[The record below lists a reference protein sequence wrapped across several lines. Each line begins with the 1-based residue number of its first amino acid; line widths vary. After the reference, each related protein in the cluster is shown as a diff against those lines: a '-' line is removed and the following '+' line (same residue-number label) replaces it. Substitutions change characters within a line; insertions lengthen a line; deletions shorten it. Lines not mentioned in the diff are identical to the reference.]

1 MSLVQPSADGL
12 KPVIEFQPQ
21 FTYPIFGEAES
32 IFGYKDLEIGLRFA
46 AHDLKPNLQIS
57 YQSKFKTVGDT
68 SALDLNNTLEEF
80 LPPSAFET
88 GFEQALLKDA
98 SAREWTPPGELVKSY
113 TRKNENYE
121 IWAASLSDPRM
132 KELVGNIQIFI
143 CFFIE
148 GGQYLNLDDVDWTLD
163 RWRIYLVYK
172 KGPSPAASQAS
183 PYCFVGYATTYRF
196 YRFLA
201 PESKPQHP
209 EQLEP
214 FPPTQALSAKSLSS
228 RLRISQFLVLP
239 NYQRGGHGS
248 ALYQTIYAE
257 VMADNTILEL
267 TVEDPSEEFDK
278 LRDVND
284 FKILRPEF
292 EKAGIKLNTDPFA
305 KSERG
310 RIKKVPTSKLL
321 PVVKLKEIRK
331 QYKIAARQFARLTEL
346 FLLANIAFSH
356 RQLGGGSL
364 TALKVRG
371 ARASDA
377 NDRSYYWWRVLL
389 KQRILR
395 KNKDVLIQLPP
406 EERVSKIED
415 SASGQEDEYEGIL
428 LLHATSLQKEQARD
442 GDTSNGGPSVP
453 RKRKIVEDDED
464 DEEMDETSLKRQKS

>member
-57 YQSKFKTVGDT
+57 YDSKFKTVGDT
-68 SALDLNNTLEEF
+68 SALDLNKTLKDF
-80 LPPSAFET
+80 LPPSAFQT
-88 GFEQALLKDA
+88 GFEQELSNDA
-98 SAREWTPPGELVKSY
+98 SAKDWSPPGELVKSY
-113 TRKNENYE
+113 SRNNESYE
-121 IWAASLSDPRM
+121 IWATSLSDPRM

-148 GGQYLNLDDVDWTLD
+148 GGQYLDLDDVDWTLD

-172 KGPSPAASQAS
+172 KGPPSAAPQAS
-183 PYCFVGYATTYRF
+183 PYSFVGYATTYRF

-201 PESKPQHP
+201 PRSKPQQV

-214 FPPTQALSAKSLSS
+214 FPPAQALSAKSLSS
-228 RLRISQFLVLP
+228 RLRISQFLILP

-248 ALYQTIYAE
+248 ALYQTIYDE
-257 VMADNTILEL
+257 IMTDDTILEL

-292 EKAGIKLNTDPFA
+292 EKAGIKLNTDQFA
-305 KSERG
+305 KAERG
-310 RIKKVPTSKLL
+310 RIKKVPTAKLL
-321 PVVKLKEIRK
+321 PLDKLKDIRK
-331 QYKIAARQFARLTEL
+331 QHKIAARQFARLTEL

-364 TALKVRG
+364 TALKIKG
-371 ARASDA
+371 ARASDV

-395 KNKDVLIQLPP
+395 KNKDVLIQLPA

-428 LLHATSLQKEQARD
+428 LLHATSLQKEQARSD
-442 GDTSNGGPSVP
+442 DAGAVGPSVP
-453 RKRKIVEDDED
+453 RKRKIVDDDD
-464 DEEMDETSLKRQKS
+464 DEETDDSSTKRQKA